1 MSRPAYAAV
10 LALVAGAA
18 VAEDLTVFTVGSGDL
33 IGASPLLSGL
43 FHDEPAIEALN
54 EIGLDVSGVGNHT
67 AAAKAIATSQAKIVT
82 QLGAQQQSMSGV
94 NLDEEYGELLR
105 FQQYYMANAQV
116 IQTAS
121 SLFDALLNIR

>member
-1 MSRPAYAAV
+1 M
-10 LALVAGAA
+10 
-18 VAEDLTVFTVGSGDL
+18 
-33 IGASPLLSGL
+33 
-43 FHDEPAIEALN
+43 
-54 EIGLDVSGVGNHT
+54 
-67 AAAKAIATSQAKIVT
+67 T

-105 FQQYYMANAQV
+105 FQQYHMANAQV

>member
-1 MSRPAYAAV
+1 M
-10 LALVAGAA
+10 
-18 VAEDLTVFTVGSGDL
+18 
-33 IGASPLLSGL
+33 
-43 FHDEPAIEALN
+43 
-54 EIGLDVSGVGNHT
+54 
-67 AAAKAIATSQAKIVT
+67 
-82 QLGAQQQSMSGV
+82 GAQQQSMSGV

>member
-1 MSRPAYAAV
+1 M
-10 LALVAGAA
+10 
-18 VAEDLTVFTVGSGDL
+18 
-33 IGASPLLSGL
+33 
-43 FHDEPAIEALN
+43 
-54 EIGLDVSGVGNHT
+54 
-67 AAAKAIATSQAKIVT
+67 T

>member
-1 MSRPAYAAV
+1 MQNKNLVDNKATLSGAYA
-10 LALVAGAA
+10 GM
-18 VAEDLTVFTVGSGDL
+18 
-33 IGASPLLSGL
+33 
-43 FHDEPAIEALN
+43 
-54 EIGLDVSGVGNHT
+54 VSGVGTQT
-67 AAAKAIATSQAKIVT
+67 AAAKVSSSAQENIVNQLT
-82 QLGAQQQSMSGV
+82 QQQQSASGV